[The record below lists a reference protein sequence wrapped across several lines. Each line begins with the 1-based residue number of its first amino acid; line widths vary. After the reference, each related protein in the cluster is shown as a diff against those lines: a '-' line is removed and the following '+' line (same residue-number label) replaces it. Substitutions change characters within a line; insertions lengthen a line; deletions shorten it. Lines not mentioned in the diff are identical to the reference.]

1 MIGGKTGF
9 TPHVIEFLPEDA
21 TTGSLNQGYST
32 VILSKIEEMDKK
44 GELITAPIIQEKLK
58 IGKTTVIK
66 HLQRFKKSGFIQER
80 LAKIQYENTVVIT
93 PVYTMKK
100 KAKDATRKKG
110 S

>member
-9 TPHVIEFLPEDA
+9 TPHVIEFLPPEA
-21 TTGSLNQGYST
+21 TSASMNQGYGT
-32 VILSKIEEMDKK
+32 LILNKIEELDKK

-100 KAKDATRKKG
+100 KKDATRKKG